1 MYTIYIYIY
10 TPYII
15 SLYIYIYIY
24 ILYCFSQKKTL
35 RQVMH
40 RIFSRMDPR
49 AATWRFPSGEDH
61 LVFHGALRETRGD
74 QKKMVVTKR
83 LGKKVMVN

>member
-1 MYTIYIYIY
+1 
-10 TPYII
+10 
-15 SLYIYIYIY
+15 
-24 ILYCFSQKKTL
+24 
-35 RQVMH
+35 MH